1 MYATETKVKGRK
13 GVAGEEE
20 KMEEERPVSDMEY
33 CSAKDAWEKLRIRI
47 KWTDPPISG
56 DASTCMMSPLTI
68 KLCIE
73 CEKPIILRNF
83 SAFVWTSVYH
93 QEAKT
98 TVNKPSDKIVT
109 LSSTRTI
116 VVEDC
121 EQFFKPLQDNPKG
134 IYREI
139 ELKYKE
145 DSRKWDETGL
155 TTYEFSTVVFPT
167 SFGEYR
173 LTYNV
178 KYIRPDN
185 VKVMVWANEFQ
196 DDCRLL
202 VNDPDPGNEWMKE
215 ISFSQMTQNMFLGN
229 YKSILAAEDLGFD
242 AVLNFDP
249 ETEMEADSVLSANIT
264 RAFQAMEVGTGSAF
278 ELPPEKIQDLV
289 KWLWN
294 VYPKY
299 QKILI
304 GDRDGIS
311 HAGSAMTSY
320 IFANNPNLTFEEA
333 YRYVSSRRF
342 IYCHKGL
349 KEILMESYPR
359 D

>member
-1 MYATETKVKGRK
+1 MYATGTKASGGKGAADD
-13 GVAGEEE
+13 VE

-83 SAFVWTSVYH
+83 SAFVWTHVYH
-93 QEAKT
+93 
-98 TVNKPSDKIVT
+98 
-109 LSSTRTI
+109 
-116 VVEDC
+116 
-121 EQFFKPLQDNPKG
+121 QDNPKG

-155 TTYEFSTVVFPT
+155 TTYEFSTVVYPT
-167 SFGEYR
+167 CFGEYR

-202 VNDPDPGNEWMKE
+202 VTDPDPGNEWMKE

-264 RAFQAMEVGTGSAF
+264 RAFQAMEVGTGAAF